1 LNARDFA
8 SVFQAL
14 VARHGKPDHFQ
25 TEAMP
30 TRAGGKLE
38 NVTATWLRGGT
49 GLTVTK
55 YQGNIETSSVL
66 IASERGKIE
75 FERRMDESKKGAK
88 GR

>member
-1 LNARDFA
+1 
-8 SVFQAL
+8 
-14 VARHGKPDHFQ
+14 
-25 TEAMP
+25 MP